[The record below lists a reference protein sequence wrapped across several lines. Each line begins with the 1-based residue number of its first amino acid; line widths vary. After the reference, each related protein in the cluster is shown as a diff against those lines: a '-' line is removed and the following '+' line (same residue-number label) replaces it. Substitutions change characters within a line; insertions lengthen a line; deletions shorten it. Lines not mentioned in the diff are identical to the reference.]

1 MPLMLQV
8 GFGYTAIVAGCM
20 MAPTAIG
27 SLMAKSTVTQVLRWF
42 GYRKT
47 LVGITVIIGVLIAQF
62 ALQSPGMPLWLM
74 ILPLFVLGM
83 AMSTQFTAMN
93 TISPA
98 DLNDANASAGN
109 SVRRSPSSCPSA
121 SAWQSAQRCCVL
133 RIPVVR
139 HHDRPLPLHLYH
151 HGDRHRGVGAGVY
164 VLRRKDGRNL
174 ISGRESKK
182 EAKAAS

>member
-109 SVRRSPSSCPSA
+109 SVTAVTQQLSISFGVAISA
-121 SAWQSAQRCCVL
+121 AVL
-133 RIPVVR
+133 RFTNPVVR

-164 VLRRKDGRNL
+164 VAEKEGWPQFDQRP
-174 ISGRESKK
+174 ESKK